1 MGKGAPSH
9 VLQWSLEHHKCAREK
24 HQMHLMNI
32 VKSFLQF
39 LITRK
44 DVIEAITGAATVTGL
59 LFTFWP
65 KLLIRWQEQRR
76 KYRLAK
82 KINAADY
89 TVQDIER
96 AVTSYIDPECQVV
109 DPSGAEDFRHIYP
122 VRQNL
127 FEVVDDLLNK
137 QTVNKFSLVLGDT
150 GMGKTSFLLN
160 YYARHWHNARQ
171 RKHFSLKLIPLGAGN
186 AENKIAEV
194 PNKPDTVLFLDALDE
209 DTLAIGNN
217 KQRFRQLIEASSR
230 FRHVLITCRT
240 QFFAQDDEIPRE
252 AGIIKVGP
260 IGPGNTREYT
270 INKLYLSPFSE
281 EQIQQ
286 YLRRRFPFWQPRKR
300 RSAFALIKKIEDLPA
315 RPMLLAQIELI
326 LSLGEEC
333 KYSFQIY
340 EQMIQ
345 SWLNREK
352 GIAEPGVLREFCE
365 CLAVDIFE
373 NRENRGAEKVTEAAL
388 ASLAAKFGVTLPRIE
403 HIRTR
408 SLLNRDAQGNLK
420 FSHRSIM
427 EYLFI
432 ARFRK
437 FPSST
442 PHLEWTDQMKRFYW
456 ETSLDA
462 WEKFRIPA
470 AFQREADLSGLEH
483 LRFRPII
490 ALRSEPIVMTEHNKN
505 EFRSLSQE
513 KSARVERAP
522 HFYRIVE
529 VPAIKREMI
538 DALGSFYNTL
548 ASNIVISRLPDS
560 PALNDT
566 VNRLADL
573 LSGGH
578 ARIIV
583 DHALGLAWEP
593 GDEKSTH
600 FELAIPRAQG
610 LSFLKFGGFSNWRLP
625 TLEEAYSLAHI
636 SRCEEYRPFL
646 SGVGSRIWTSDK
658 VGIQLLSV
666 DIQTSSLRLEG
677 FSQPSGQWPRAVC
690 VASMNTG

>member
-1 MGKGAPSH
+1 MRLLTIAKA
-9 VLQWSLEHHKCAREK
+9 L
-24 HQMHLMNI
+24 
-32 VKSFLQF
+32 LQF
-39 LITRK
+39 LITKK
-44 DVIEAITGAATVTGL
+44 DVVGAIIGATSVTAL
-59 LFTFWP
+59 LFKGWP
-65 KLLIRWQEQRR
+65 KLLIRWRERRR

-96 AVTSYIDPECQVV
+96 AVTFYIDPECQVV
-109 DPSGAEDFRHIYP
+109 DPSGAEDFRHVYP

-160 YYARHWHNARQ
+160 YYARHWQDSRQ
-171 RKHFSLKLIPLGAGN
+171 RQRFTLQLIPLGTVN
-186 AENKIAEV
+186 VENKIAEV
-194 PNKPDTVLFLDALDE
+194 PNKSDTVLFLDALDE
-209 DTLAIGNN
+209 DTLAIGNSR
-217 KQRFRQLIEASSR
+217 QRFRQLVEAASR

-240 QFFAQDDEIPRE
+240 QFFSQDDEIPKE

-260 IGPGNTREYT
+260 IGPGDTREYS

-281 EQIQQ
+281 EQIRR
-286 YLRRRFPFWQPRKR
+286 YLWRRFPLWQRRKR
-300 RSAFALIKKIEDLPA
+300 RSAFALVKKIEDLPA

-340 EQMIQ
+340 EQMIH

-352 GIAEPGVLREFCE
+352 GIAEPAALREFCE

-373 NRENRGAEKVTEAAL
+373 NREKRGAEKVTEAEL
-388 ASLAAKFGVTLPRIE
+388 ASLAAKSGIALPRIE

-432 ARFRK
+432 ARFRR

-442 PHLEWTDQMKRFYW
+442 PSLEWTDQMKRFYW

-462 WEKFRIPA
+462 WEKFKIPKP
-470 AFQREADLSGLEH
+470 FQKEADLSGLEH
-483 LRFRPII
+483 LRLRPIVV
-490 ALRSEPIVMTEHNKN
+490 LRSEPIIMTEQDQN
-505 EFRSLSQE
+505 EFRALSQE

-522 HFYRIVE
+522 HFYRVVE
-529 VPAIKREMI
+529 VAQVKHEALEVV
-538 DALGSFYNTL
+538 DAFYKNL
-548 ASNIVISRLPDS
+548 AANIVISRLPDS
-560 PALNDT
+560 PALNDA
-566 VNRLADL
+566 VSSLGAL
-573 LSGGH
+573 LSSGR
-578 ARIIV
+578 ARIVV

-593 GDEKSTH
+593 GDETSRH
-600 FELAIPRAQG
+600 FEMAQPRAQI
-610 LSFLKFGGFSNWRLP
+610 LSALRFGGFASWRLP
-625 TLEEAYSLAHI
+625 TLEEAFSLAHL
-636 SRCEEYRPFL
+636 SRCEEYKSLF
-646 SGVGSRIWTSDK
+646 SGVGTRIWTSDRL
-658 VGIQLLSV
+658 GIQLLSV

-677 FSQPSGQWPRAVC
+677 FSQPSGNWPRAVC
-690 VASMNTG
+690 VASINAGHAT